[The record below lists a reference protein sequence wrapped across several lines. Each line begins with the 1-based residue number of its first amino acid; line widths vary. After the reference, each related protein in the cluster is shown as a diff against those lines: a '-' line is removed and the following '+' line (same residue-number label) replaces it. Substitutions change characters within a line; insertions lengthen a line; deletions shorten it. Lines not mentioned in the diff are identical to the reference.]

1 MAYRSFGRFRQAR
14 HPPRYAAFF
23 TPPSPSFGR
32 SSKKDG
38 YLRAQFQRLRQRRG
52 PKKAVCAVAASML
65 TAIWHMLRDG
75 TLYQDLG
82 ADHFHRRSPEQ
93 QAHYLARQIAKLG
106 FACTITPQP
115 ELVSA

>member
-1 MAYRSFGRFRQAR
+1 MQCAW
-14 HPPRYAAFF
+14 AA
-23 TPPSPSFGR
+23 SR
-32 SSKKDG
+32 KKDG

-65 TAIWHMLRDG
+65 TAIWHMLRNG
-75 TLYQDLG
+75 TFYQDLG

-93 QAHYLARQIAKLG
+93 QAQYLARQIAKLG